1 MSKKQYD
8 EKQIIERG
16 KSFQYA
22 FTCAIVVNI
31 IIYLL
36 SDFIGIGFANGA
48 ILLINI
54 GLPIATY
61 TLSMIIKNAYDG
73 FSNARKK
80 LNISA
85 LSGFG
90 VGLLTLYL
98 PDIISGKKPL
108 IDNAK
113 VTESAGVLL
122 ISILTLVVVVVYLL
136 KKHIEKKSENDE

>member
-48 ILLINI
+48 ICLINI
-54 GLPIATY
+54 GLPIAIY
-61 TLSMIIKNAYDG
+61 MLSMIIKNGYDG
-73 FSNARKK
+73 VSNAGEK

-85 LSGFG
+85 LGGGG
-90 VGLLTLYL
+90 VALLIVYL
-98 PDIISGKKPL
+98 PDIISGKKLL
-108 IDNAK
+108 IDNAMI
-113 VTESAGVLL
+113 TESAGALL
-122 ISILTLVVVVVYLL
+122 ISILTLVVVLVYWI

>member
-48 ILLINI
+48 IFLINI

-61 TLSMIIKNAYDG
+61 MLSMIIKNAYDG
-73 FSNARKK
+73 VSNAGEK

-85 LSGFG
+85 LGGCG
-90 VGLLTLYL
+90 VGLLILFL
-98 PDIISGKKPL
+98 PDIISGKEPL

-113 VTESAGVLL
+113 VTESAGALL
-122 ISILTLVVVVVYLL
+122 ISILTLVVVVIYWL